1 MRFAYH
7 ARMRHDLGMTVGTN
21 IRALRKEKGLTLNQ
35 LATEIGSDVGNLSRV
50 ERGVQNY
57 TDALVKKIAEALSVP
72 VAALFAEDE
81 KHRRALMSLKTI
93 PIHFYDEGD
102 PGFVQI
108 PKVTLKL
115 SAGIQGF
122 QTEPEVYDGSTL
134 SVHQSW
140 LQRNGYSRE
149 NLIAIRVKGE
159 SMEST
164 FYDNDLVVIN
174 TADKQMVDG
183 NVYAFNYEG
192 EAVIKRLV
200 REGGQWYLSSDNPA
214 PRYGRRSCR
223 GAECIVIGRVVRREG
238 ERF

>member
-1 MRFAYH
+1 M
-7 ARMRHDLGMTVGTN
+7 GTN

-57 TDALVKKIAEALSVP
+57 TDALVKKIADALSVP

-81 KHRRALMSLKTI
+81 AHRRALMSLDTI
-93 PIHFYDEGD
+93 PIHFYGEAD

-122 QTEPEVYDGSTL
+122 QTEPEIYDGSTL

-140 LQRNGYSRE
+140 IQRNGYNRE
-149 NLIAIRVKGE
+149 SLIAIRVKGE

-164 FYDNDLVVIN
+164 LYDNDLVVIN
-174 TADKQMVDG
+174 TADKHMVDG
-183 NVYAFNYEG
+183 HVYAFNYEG
-192 EAVIKRLV
+192 EAVIKRLL

-223 GAECIVIGRVVRREG
+223 GAECIVIGRVVKREG